1 MAYVNINMGGAGIV
15 AVGWQAAGMGD
26 SPDAL
31 AALLRKQDEVV
42 SRAEAL
48 GTGLTR
54 RQLERRIQP
63 DGGPWQRLL
72 PGVYLTVT
80 GTPTRRQLEIA
91 ALRYAGRGSAITGL
105 AALRRLGLRVPDHS
119 VITVLVRRGRA
130 RQDRAFVQVWP
141 TTRMPEYVCVDG
153 PVHFTMAPRAIADA
167 ARELCSFR
175 EFRALVAHS
184 VQGRFCKLDV
194 LARELADTPR
204 KQSGWL
210 RRALGE
216 VADGVRSVAEGDL
229 RNLII
234 QAGLPRPMFNARLFA
249 GDEFL
254 GMPDAWW
261 PDAGVAAEVDSREWH
276 LSPEDWERTLA
287 RHSRMTA
294 RGIMVLHFTPHQVHT
309 EPDRV
314 GAEIRAALRAGQQR
328 PVLAVR
334 ARAAA

>member
-1 MAYVNINMGGAGIV
+1 V
-15 AVGWQAAGMGD
+15 
-26 SPDAL
+26 L
-31 AALLRKQDEVV
+31 

-48 GTGLTR
+48 GNGLTR
-54 RQLERRIQP
+54 RQLEHRIRP
-63 DGGPWQRLL
+63 GGPWQRPL

-119 VITVLVRRGRA
+119 VITVLVRRGRT
-130 RQDRAFVQVWP
+130 RQDRAFVRVWP

-153 PVHFTMAPRAIADA
+153 PVQFTMAPRAVADA
-167 ARELCSFR
+167 ARELRSFR

-210 RRALGE
+210 RRALAE

-229 RNLII
+229 RDLII
-234 QAGLPRPMFNARLFA
+234 QAALPRPMFNARLFA

-254 GMPDAWW
+254 GKPDAWW

-287 RHSRMTA
+287 RHTRMSGH
-294 RGIMVLHFTPHQVHT
+294 GIVVLHFTPGQIRTRPEQVVT
-309 EPDRV
+309 D
-314 GAEIRAALRAGQQR
+314 IRSALLAGR
-328 PVLAVR
+328 PLTVR
-334 ARAAA
+334 ARPAA